1 MANTGVLRQIRA
13 ASEVRSPGRTWGRAW
28 LASGQGEDRG
38 LVSGGPGLGGSMVVA
53 HPTHLAMAG
62 SHFFCKNT
70 SGSMPACLRM
80 ARSVPSGMS
89 PGWLG
94 MVV

>member
-1 MANTGVLRQIRA
+1 MELARLVDRQNQDAILPD
-13 ASEVRSPGRTWGRAW
+13 ASATADGY
-28 LASGQGEDRG
+28 
-38 LVSGGPGLGGSMVVA
+38 
-53 HPTHLAMAG
+53 
-62 SHFFCKNT
+62 FFCKNV

-94 MVV
+94 MVVNRLVAG

>member
-1 MANTGVLRQIRA
+1 VFVVLSHEVVDFVHQLFNAAEGATANGFLQK
-13 ASEVRSPGRTWGRAW
+13 
-28 LASGQGEDRG
+28 
-38 LVSGGPGLGGSMVVA
+38 
-53 HPTHLAMAG
+53 
-62 SHFFCKNT
+62 HFD
-70 SGSMPACLRM
+70 SMPACVRM

>member
-1 MANTGVLRQIRA
+1 
-13 ASEVRSPGRTWGRAW
+13 
-28 LASGQGEDRG
+28 
-38 LVSGGPGLGGSMVVA
+38 
-53 HPTHLAMAG
+53 
-62 SHFFCKNT
+62 
-70 SGSMPACLRM
+70 MPACLRM